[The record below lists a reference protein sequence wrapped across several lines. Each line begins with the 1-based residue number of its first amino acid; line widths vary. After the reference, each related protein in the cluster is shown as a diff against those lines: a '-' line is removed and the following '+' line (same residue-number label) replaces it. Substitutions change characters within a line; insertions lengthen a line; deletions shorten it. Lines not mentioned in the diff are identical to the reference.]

1 MGSTTK
7 NSKIYVV
14 VKEPGN
20 PTGEIREVDNTL
32 RAFQELVGGHIE
44 AITMDEG
51 LAVICN
57 EDGRF
62 LDLPHNCKFGGIDFV
77 GTIAIVGVDGEDVA
91 DCPLGIDELDEWME
105 I

>member
-32 RAFQELVGGHIE
+32 RAFQELVDGHVE
-44 AITMDEG
+44 YVTMDEG

-57 EDGRF
+57 EDGR
-62 LDLPHNCKFGGIDFV
+62 LLGLPYNCTFGGVSFV
-77 GTIAIVGVDGEDVA
+77 GTIVIVGVDGEDVA
-91 DCPLGIDELDEWME
+91 DCPLGIDELDEWVE
-105 I
+105 